1 MKHDIIDRNDI
12 ELMVNTF
19 YQDVRN
25 DESLANIFDNV
36 MQVNWEKHL
45 PKMYDFWENVLFHTG
60 NYTGRPFPPH
70 VQVNEKITLTNEHFD
85 AWIKLFEQNID
96 NLFEGEKA
104 NEVKL
109 RAASIKHIFNAK
121 INYINKN

>member
-1 MKHDIIDRNDI
+1 
-12 ELMVNTF
+12 MVNTF

-25 DESLANIFDNV
+25 DESLANIFDNI

-60 NYTGRPFPPH
+60 NYNGRPFPPH

-85 AWIKLFEQNID
+85 AWIKLFEQNVD

-104 NEVKL
+104 NEVKF
-109 RAASIKHIFNAK
+109 RAASIKHIFNSK
-121 INYINKN
+121 INYINHPSNLPSLI